1 MKTTK
6 RMPGNNYLKEIIANV
21 ALKGFKY
28 SDNGTIIPILNIGQ
42 NDYYAI
48 DSAIKGVY
56 GKDVSK
62 FINEI
67 LQSGI
72 GLTADEFCSK
82 NIADITPG
90 YIVEIINSTSQ
101 MIKLLYIGRLA
112 FCVLSDECNTLYPF
126 DILQC
131 ITLELR
137 IGSNAYFRVIRNN
150 QPYPDNKKL
159 FCAKCLKKISIKYS
173 NVTGTYSLDLK
184 SPIETYKKVFATK
197 TRNNPTRFST
207 NDLTLTKYAPY
218 LLDMENLTYSINT
231 EYIKKAEIK
240 EIYKDFSM
248 SCEIKQEK
256 NGFKM
261 ERNGTF
267 YFSDD
272 FQDMIISRKAI
283 ISI

>member
-1 MKTTK
+1 MTTTK
-6 RMPGNNYLKEIIANV
+6 RMLENNYLKEIIANV

-28 SDNGTIIPILNIGQ
+28 SDNGTIIPILNVCQ

-56 GKDVSK
+56 GKDACK

-72 GLTADEFCSK
+72 GLTTDEFYSK

-150 QPYPDNKKL
+150 QPYPDKKKL
-159 FCAKCLKKISIKYS
+159 FCTECLKKISIKFS
-173 NVTGTYSLDLK
+173 NVTGTCSLDLK
-184 SPIETYKKVFATK
+184 SPIGTYKKVFATK
-197 TRNNPTRFST
+197 TRSNPTRFST
-207 NDLTLTKYAPY
+207 NDLILTKCAPF
-218 LLDMENLTYSINT
+218 LLDMENLTFSINT
-231 EYIKKAEIK
+231 EYVKKSEIKK
-240 EIYKDFSM
+240 IYKDFSM

-256 NGFKM
+256 KGLKM

>member
-6 RMPGNNYLKEIIANV
+6 RMPGNNYLKEIIANI

-28 SDNGTIIPILNIGQ
+28 SDNGTVIPILNVDQ

-48 DSAIKGVY
+48 NSAIKGVY
-56 GKDVSK
+56 GEDVGK

-72 GLTADEFCSK
+72 ELTTDDYYSK

-90 YIVEIINSTSQ
+90 YIVEIINSTNQ

-112 FCVLSDECNTLYPF
+112 FCVLSDECNTLHPF

-137 IGSNAYFRVIRNN
+137 NGSNAYFRVIRNN
-150 QPYPDNKKL
+150 QPYPDDKKL
-159 FCAKCLKKISIKYS
+159 FCAKCLKKIYIKYS
-173 NVTGTYSLDLK
+173 NITRVCSLVLN
-184 SPIETYKKVFATK
+184 SPIDTYKKVFATR
-197 TRNNPTRFST
+197 TMNNPTRFSVK
-207 NDLTLTKYAPY
+207 DLTLAKHAPY
-218 LLDMENLTYSINT
+218 ILDMENFAYSINT
-231 EYIKKAEIK
+231 EYIKDLSIK
-240 EIYKDFSM
+240 EIYKSLSM

-256 NGFKM
+256 KGIQM
-261 ERNGTF
+261 ERRGSF

-272 FQDMIISRKAI
+272 FRDIIISQKAI
-283 ISI
+283 ICI